1 MIKEILQENNNRSL
15 SKGKLNNK
23 KSNSIINSLSILQ
36 KLNLIK
42 KSKYGNSL
50 KKNNLKLLLN
60 QNENIYSKK
69 IKNLKTTSFNKAKK
83 ENDIIFERNDIYNL
97 DKNINY
103 TSREFFR
110 DNYISNEETKSENS
124 FDKNKYYT
132 NRLNSNDYNLINN
145 LDKEFEIRCL
155 NKKLEKLKKKNID
168 IKDKV
173 NKLKEQNFSL
183 KNEAIKKLNIRNNI
197 FYSLQNIY
205 QFIFHKEKKFDLK
218 NMLLDLMDLKYN
230 YENTYLIDIFYK
242 NLNKLIQITESYNN
256 KENIYLNIK
265 NILRTKNKIIKE
277 LEKLNEYRREN
288 QKYYEFCNLLF
299 QNFET
304 KDLDYIFNY
313 LIKIESNN
321 EKDIKKIIKMRNILF
336 NNNVNNN
343 INYYNENINLEKLKR
358 NRSQNLN
365 YSDLQKINKRIK
377 EKNNGYLTER
387 NKSSNKNNLIYN
399 LKNKVNNYNYIYNND
414 TNNKIDKEK
423 INNFLYSTKGYN
435 KEMSYNYNKF
445 KENNYSKA
453 KSTNI
458 TKVNNTQNY
467 IYSFNNENNNVVN
480 INCHKQINYNDN
492 IKNKKIHSR
501 ISSLKKLKN
510 YHPIYYK

>member
-110 DNYISNEETKSENS
+110 NNYISNEETKSENS

-132 NRLNSNDYNLINN
+132 SRLNSNDYNLINN

-183 KNEAIKKLNIRNNI
+183 KNEAIKELNIRNNI

-230 YENTYLIDIFYK
+230 YENIHLIDIFYK

-336 NNNVNNN
+336 NNNNANNN
-343 INYYNENINLEKLKR
+343 INNYNENINLEKLKR

-399 LKNKVNNYNYIYNND
+399 LKNNYNYIYNND

>member
-42 KSKYGNSL
+42 KSKYGYSL

-110 DNYISNEETKSENS
+110 NNYISNEETKSENS

-183 KNEAIKKLNIRNNI
+183 KNEAIKELNIRNNI

-205 QFIFHKEKKFDLK
+205 QFTFHKEKKFDLK

-230 YENTYLIDIFYK
+230 YENKYLIEIFYQ
-242 NLNKLIQITESYNN
+242 NLNQLIQITESYNN

-304 KDLDYIFNY
+304 KDLDYIYNY

-358 NRSQNLN
+358 NRSQNSN
-365 YSDLQKINKRIK
+365 YSDLQNINKRIK
-377 EKNNGYLTER
+377 ENNGYLTER